1 MNVEFLIKDN
11 NGAFIKF
18 DKNNFE
24 LIESILYSNYCKEE
38 YENILFSDRVFINKL
53 PFYEFK
59 ITTDEDFNAM
69 YFEFSEGI
77 EFNKYSI
84 LKSKHKNIGNIG
96 FCSPDKEFYI
106 ITKNEIVN
114 NKIKITK
121 KTGKDNILYLFFN
134 KNKTKQNIEIVK
146 KIIGNIKITV
156 L

>member
-1 MNVEFLIKDN
+1 M
-11 NGAFIKF
+11 
-18 DKNNFE
+18 
-24 LIESILYSNYCKEE
+24 
-38 YENILFSDRVFINKL
+38 
-53 PFYEFK
+53 FYEFK

-69 YFEFSEGI
+69 YFEFSEGV

-106 ITKNEIVN
+106 ITKNEIAN